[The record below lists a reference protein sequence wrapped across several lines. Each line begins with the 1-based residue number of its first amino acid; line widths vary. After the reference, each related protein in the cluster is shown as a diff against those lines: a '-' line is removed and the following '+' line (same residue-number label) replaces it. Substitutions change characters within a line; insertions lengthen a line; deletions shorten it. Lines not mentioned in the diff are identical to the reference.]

1 MQAEQK
7 TTAQEPPEILVKL
20 PSSSVPMQTSGAY
33 QAPAPP
39 AQPPTRADAKKA
51 RQRTPPQSLRSQAT
65 AAAAVKPV
73 TLGLAEGALAGKEGA
88 KAIFGFLQSRSFS
101 TDREGFILGD
111 IFADTVVRN
120 GGFSDFA
127 EKVNGRTAQ
136 VAPPVTHARAFART
150 HSDC

>member
-7 TTAQEPPEILVKL
+7 TTAPEPPEILVKL
-20 PSSSVPMQTSGAY
+20 PSSSVPVQTSAAY
-33 QAPAPP
+33 QPP

>member
-1 MQAEQK
+1 MC
-7 TTAQEPPEILVKL
+7 I
-20 PSSSVPMQTSGAY
+20 
-33 QAPAPP
+33 
-39 AQPPTRADAKKA
+39 RD
-51 RQRTPPQSLRSQAT
+51 
-65 AAAAVKPV
+65 
-73 TLGLAEGALAGKEGA
+73 
-88 KAIFGFLQSRSFS
+88 RSFS